1 MPTMPTPTPAVV
13 HVTHEAITKVGGI
26 GAVLAG
32 LLTSRTYLKAFDRN
46 ILVSTLWP
54 GDPAEERLGVGCEV
68 LYSSLDGIN
77 RHPLAKRFEQIEEA
91 FGVRIAYG
99 HRPFIDKD
107 TGITSRP
114 EVLLIEVTHMDQTLL
129 GTFKFQLW
137 EKFGLES
144 SKYEHIYDFEHWVR
158 IAPPAIAC
166 LKALGIGD
174 TPKNP
179 AVILAHEYMGLP
191 TALAGHL
198 ESSGAFRSIFYAH
211 EIATMRRIV
220 EHHSGH
226 DTMFYNVLDR
236 AMEEGRYVDD
246 VFGSQ
251 DDYYK
256 HGMIKCV
263 RFCDNVFCVGDDV
276 LKELRFLSADF
287 KKVDAQLAY
296 NGVPAWKIDV
306 KSKFDARKKLQQY
319 TETLLGYQ
327 PDFIFSHVTR
337 LVPSKGLW
345 RDLRVLEHLEPLL
358 LHLNETAV
366 MFALS
371 TEVPARRPADVME
384 MEASYGWPVVHR
396 EGSPDLSWGEAIY
409 YQGVQAFNARSRA
422 IKVVFIN
429 QFGFDRRVCG
439 ERMPADMTFMDLRKG
454 SDVEFGQSIYEPFGI
469 AQIEPISF
477 GGVCVFSNVCGCEGF
492 VEKVKGDKHTPNV
505 IVADYTELPTK
516 GQSIDEL
523 KGIGRSER
531 DAIEHAVAERVAK
544 ELVYRIP
551 RTPAEHEPL
560 IARGYEL
567 ARQMSWDAVA
577 TTYVVPGI
585 LKAAGKSR
593 SRQPG

>member
-1 MPTMPTPTPAVV
+1 MSNNPSVV

-32 LLTSRTYLKAFDRN
+32 LLTSKTYLAAFERN
-46 ILVSTLWP
+46 ILISTLWP
-54 GDPAEERLGVGCEV
+54 GDGPEERLGVGCEV
-68 LYSSLDGIN
+68 HYSSIDGIA
-77 RHPLAKRFEQIEEA
+77 RHPLAPRFLQIEQE

-107 TGITSRP
+107 TGVMSSP
-114 EVLLIEVTHMDQTLL
+114 EVLLIDVSHIAQAPLAA
-129 GTFKFQLW
+129 FKFQLW

-144 SKYEHIYDFEHWVR
+144 AKHEHVYDFEQWLR

-174 TPKNP
+174 SLQSP

-191 TALAGHL
+191 TALAGSL
-198 ESSGAFRSIFYAH
+198 DPAGAFRSVFYAH

-226 DTMFYNVLDR
+226 DTMFYNVLER
-236 AMEEGRYVDD
+236 AMQDGRYVED

-256 HGMIKCV
+256 HAMIKCV

-276 LKELRFLSADF
+276 LKELRFLSKDFAD
-287 KKVDAQLAY
+287 VDAQLAY

-306 KSKFDARKKLQQY
+306 ANKLVARKKLQQY
-319 TETLLGYQ
+319 TQTLLGFE
-327 PDFIFSHVTR
+327 PDFVFSHVTR
-337 LVPSKGLW
+337 LVASKGLW
-345 RDLRVLEHLEPLL
+345 RDLRVLEHLDPLL
-358 LHLNETAV
+358 HQRGETAV

-371 TEVPARRPADVME
+371 TEVPARRPDDVRLME
-384 MEASYGWPVVHR
+384 KHYNWPVAHR
-396 EGSPDLSWGEAIY
+396 EGLPDLSHGEAIY

-439 ERMPADMTFMDLRKG
+439 DQMSADMTFMDLRKG

-469 AQIEPISF
+469 AQVEPISF
-477 GGVCVFSNVCGCEGF
+477 GGVCVFSSVCGCEGF
-492 VEKVKGDKHTPNV
+492 VEKVKGNKPTPNV

-516 GQSIDEL
+516 DLRPEQLIN
-523 KGIGRSER
+523 IGRAER
-531 DAIEHAVAERVAK
+531 DAIEHVVAERVAK
-544 ELVYRIP
+544 QLVERIP

-567 ARQMSWDAVA
+567 ASQMSWDAVA
-577 TTYVVPGI
+577 KTYVVPGI
-585 LKAAGKSR
+585 LRAAGKAR
-593 SRQPG
+593 LRRAV